1 MAVGNQASIGFEV
14 PSWGVRP
21 SAPVLVL
28 RVAISRALLLSTSA
42 VQGADRSPTAVTN
55 ATVRL
60 HMAAISDNVNP
71 YIVKQDM
78 AGLFNEMAA
87 AAIAAQP
94 ADLHAYLV
102 DFLRKKVVYTFAPS
116 LYPS

>member
-1 MAVGNQASIGFEV
+1 M

-94 ADLHAYLV
+94 ADLHAYLIQ
-102 DFLRKKVVYTFAPS
+102 FLKEKVTYAFATPRKPS
-116 LYPS
+116 K